1 MQETPVTSTKKLGRL
16 MIRQRVR
23 RTVSAYNLKR
33 ERRERTGKLERT
45 DDLMTPDPPTLHLCK
60 STTITG
66 SFVLEKLV
74 MCV

>member
-1 MQETPVTSTKKLGRL
+1 

-45 DDLMTPDPPTLHLCK
+45 DDLMTPDPPPFISVKVPLSQEAL
-60 STTITG
+60 S
-66 SFVLEKLV
+66 
-74 MCV
+74 